1 MKERTVIYNI
11 RTDEYSVYCEE
22 RTNNEFVC
30 EVFVKF
36 KECIKHM
43 VHVYFEQ
50 PNIPQMLLD
59 IMNYGVP
66 SKRPYKAGQSCD
78 GSICSP
84 TFHLY
89 SQLCKAFYLDPIECY
104 NLAYDDDE
112 HLLTQDDLAS
122 MIDFAEW
129 QGVEV
134 IKDWSNKNV
143 FRVLDSL
150 TEVNN
155 HQLRSI
161 LEDKLSHFIHQ

>member
-1 MKERTVIYNI
+1 MKERTIIYNI

-22 RTNNEFVC
+22 RNNKEFIC

-36 KECIKHM
+36 KDNIKHM
-43 VHVYFEQ
+43 VHVYFAQ
-50 PNIPQMLLD
+50 PTIPKMLLD
-59 IMNYGVP
+59 IMNYGIP

-78 GSICSP
+78 GSIDSP
-84 TFHLY
+84 AFHLY
-89 SQLCKAFYLDPIECY
+89 YQLCKAFYLDPIECY
-104 NLAYDDDE
+104 NLAYDDDV
-112 HLLTQDDLAS
+112 LTQNELAS

-129 QGVEV
+129 QGVES
-134 IKDWSNKNV
+134 IKEWNNRNV

-150 TEVNN
+150 TETNH